1 MPPTGSCPLAAFQPA
16 FDQFILCACKAHVF
30 SSPGRNRT
38 MERTKDDSGSLS
50 RREFLGA
57 TATVALS
64 PGSLLTAGRAQDA
77 SQAKPWYSVM
87 RRCGQINVNERDPL
101 TLDADGWMD
110 YWASLKVDAVLLN
123 GGGILAFYPTR
134 VPFHHRSQFL
144 GTRDLFGEMVT
155 AVKQRG
161 IRAVGRMDCNFAYE
175 DALKAHPEWFERNS
189 DGSSR
194 PHLES
199 P

>member
-1 MPPTGSCPLAAFQPA
+1 
-16 FDQFILCACKAHVF
+16 
-30 SSPGRNRT
+30 

-101 TLDADGWMD
+101 TLDPDVWMD

-134 VPFHHRSQFL
+134 VPFHHRSTPL
-144 GTRDLFGEMVT
+144 
-155 AVKQRG
+155 
-161 IRAVGRMDCNFAYE
+161 
-175 DALKAHPEWFERNS
+175 P
-189 DGSSR
+189 
-194 PHLES
+194 
-199 P
+199 